1 MFAHGAVRRRSVQKF
16 EGGVVIVS
24 HDQHFVSKVA
34 NEVWVIDKGKVT
46 KCASFEKYIKEAEK
60 VAAAGA
66 GH

>member
-1 MFAHGAVRRRSVQKF
+1 MSVESTSVQKF

-46 KCASFEKYIKEAEK
+46 KCASFEQYIKEAEK